1 MAIGGFFERGGVTL
15 TSFTRLFDAIA
26 TEATPFAADAAG
38 DLVVVVVA
46 LRGEEVDGG
55 EAQQIEEPPPTIP

>member
-1 MAIGGFFERGGVTL
+1 M
-15 TSFTRLFDAIA
+15 TSFTRLFDAMA

-38 DLVVVVVA
+38 DLVVVVA
-46 LRGEEVDGG
+46 LIGEEVDGG

>member
-38 DLVVVVVA
+38 DLVVVVA

>member
-15 TSFTRLFDAIA
+15 TSFTRLFDAMA
-26 TEATPFAADAAG
+26 TDATPFADAAG

>member
-15 TSFTRLFDAIA
+15 TSFTRLFDAMA

-38 DLVVVVVA
+38 NLVVVVA

>member
-26 TEATPFAADAAG
+26 TEATPFADDAAG
-38 DLVVVVVA
+38 DLVVVVA

>member
-15 TSFTRLFDAIA
+15 TSFTRLFDAMA
-26 TEATPFAADAAG
+26 TEATPFAAAAG
-38 DLVVVVVA
+38 DLVVVVAA

>member
-15 TSFTRLFDAIA
+15 TSFTRLFDAMA
-26 TEATPFAADAAG
+26 TEATPFAAAAG
-38 DLVVVVVA
+38 DLVVVVA

>member
-26 TEATPFAADAAG
+26 TEATPFADAAG
-38 DLVVVVVA
+38 DLVVVLLA

>member
-1 MAIGGFFERGGVTL
+1 MAIGGFFERGGVTF
-15 TSFTRLFDAIA
+15 TSFTRLFDAMA
-26 TEATPFAADAAG
+26 TEATPFADAAAG
-38 DLVVVVVA
+38 DLVVVA

>member
-1 MAIGGFFERGGVTL
+1 M